1 MNIFPGCEGKGT
13 NPDDVSDS
21 KISDRR
27 NRKRMEVLNAP
38 ELRRPDFYKLTLQ
51 NSGGRTFTNKI
62 KKLDIIKP
70 P

>member
-1 MNIFPGCEGKGT
+1 MDIFPVCEGKGT

-27 NRKRMEVLNAP
+27 NRKRL
-38 ELRRPDFYKLTLQ
+38 DFYKLTLQ

>member
-1 MNIFPGCEGKGT
+1 MDIFPVCEGKGT

-27 NRKRMEVLNAP
+27 NRK
-38 ELRRPDFYKLTLQ
+38 RPDFYKLTLQ